1 MPSIVTRFRFGDS
14 VQEIADELKLT
25 VKEVLAVLL
34 EKESDGNIHK
44 PRK

>member
-1 MPSIVTRFRFGDS
+1 MPSIVIRFRFGDS

-25 VKEVLAVLL
+25 VKEVLAVLR
-34 EKESDGNIHK
+34 EKESEWNIHK